1 MHAGRARAPEKSPAS
16 DSPLML
22 TTMHGASRVQLSL
35 LALAA
40 SRAPWQPFFLSF
52 A

>member
-1 MHAGRARAPEKSPAS
+1 MHARGAPEKSPAS

-22 TTMHGASRVQLSL
+22 TTMHGASRVLLLLLVARHGSL
-35 LALAA
+35 F
-40 SRAPWQPFFLSF
+40 FFLSF